1 MNEHQSYEDRLPL
14 YAAGQLDA
22 LERADMEQ
30 HLHTCAECR
39 TDLNMWRAIGSEIAF
54 SSSQISAAPGLSERA
69 LMRLVAPS
77 PLRRAF
83 LRAASL
89 LHAQA
94 YLVRREMWPAAA
106 IIMAIS
112 AVVTY
117 LFGKTEIIRFIAPL
131 VAAASLAAIYGPE
144 HDPASELT
152 LATPTSPWKVLLA
165 RLTLVHAYNLF
176 LALLASLFLLLLIP
190 PELLGAL
197 VLDWLGPMTFLSAL
211 ALLLSLW
218 IGTSNSIAIA
228 YGLWLVQVQFPAF
241 GPAADP
247 SRTPAW
253 LQFLEAYRQFWSS
266 PLLLIGLGLLLL
278 LIALWTVGWAAPRQ
292 IRSYG
297 G

>member
-1 MNEHQSYEDRLPL
+1 MNEHQGYEDRLPR
-14 YAAGQLDA
+14 YAAGQLEP
-22 LERADMEQ
+22 LERSEIER

-39 TDLNMWRAIGSEIAF
+39 ADLELWRAVGVEVVA
-54 SSSQISAAPGLSERA
+54 SSSQITAPHGLSERA
-69 LMRLVAPS
+69 LRRLHAPS

-94 YLVRREMWPAAA
+94 YLVRREMWPASA

-112 AVVTY
+112 AIVTY

-165 RLTLVHAYNLF
+165 RLTLVHAYNLA
-176 LALLASLFLLLLIP
+176 LALASSLFLLLLIP
-190 PELLGAL
+190 PELLGGL
-197 VLDWLGPMTFLSAL
+197 ILGWLGPMTFLSAL

-218 IGTSNSIAIA
+218 IGTNNSIAIA
-228 YGLWLVQVQFPAF
+228 YGLWLVQVQFPGN
-241 GPAADP
+241 GPAAAP
-247 SRTPAW
+247 STTPAF
-253 LQFLEAYRQFWSS
+253 LQYLEAYRQFWSS

-278 LIALWTVGWAAPRQ
+278 VIALWTVGWSAPRQ